1 MTASTGQAGDSA
13 ATSDE
18 GTFGASGRFGRDRFA
33 SSTGTVCISGG
44 VISVSA
50 SGDGVDVNGD
60 LEMTGGELYVN
71 GPESGG
77 DGALDYDGSFTLT
90 GGTVGRRGLRR
101 YGPGCERP
109 LHPRYGDERVRLRR
123 PGGA

>member
-1 MTASTGQAGDSA
+1 M
-13 ATSDE
+13 
-18 GTFGASGRFGRDRFA
+18 R
-33 SSTGTVCISGG
+33 ISGG

-90 GGTVGRRGLRR
+90 GGTVAAVGSAGMAQ
-101 YGPGCERP
+101 GVSDPSIPGTVMNASGSGVLEVLDSAGNVLIHFET
-109 LHPRYGDERVRLRR
+109 LHALSLIHI
-123 PGGA
+123 